1 MLRREREK
9 MSERQVVVFK
19 LQGEEYCIDIMKVM
33 EIIRMQEIVK
43 LPDTPDFVE
52 GVVNL
57 RGKIIPVIDLKKR
70 FHLEGKEIS
79 EETRIIITDTDG
91 KTVGFIVDNV
101 TEVLRLNE
109 DDIEPINTDV
119 VGIDKDYIAG
129 IGKLENRL
137 LILLDLNKV
146 LTKEEKS
153 ILKEEE

>member
-1 MLRREREK
+1 MLRKEREK

>member
-1 MLRREREK
+1 